1 MYYIKQ
7 FEPEGWEKAFVVMF
21 AGKRIATFSFRDSAE
36 YWISEHIA

>member
-7 FEPEGWEKAFVVMF
+7 REPEGWQKAFVVMF
-21 AGKRIATFSFRDSAE
+21 AGKVVATFSFRDSAE